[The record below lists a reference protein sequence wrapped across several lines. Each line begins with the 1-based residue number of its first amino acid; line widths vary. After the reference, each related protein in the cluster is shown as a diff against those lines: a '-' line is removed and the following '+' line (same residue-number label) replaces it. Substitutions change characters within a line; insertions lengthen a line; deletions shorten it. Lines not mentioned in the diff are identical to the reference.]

1 MRRLLATVAAVVV
14 AGATG
19 AQEPASPKPS
29 PVEMKAT
36 GTPGKAEA
44 RRSAKATATVKAVDV
59 ANRTVT
65 LQNEAG
71 ATQTFKVGPE
81 VKRLDEFAV
90 GDTIVVEYE
99 QGLALEFQPA
109 GSETVAP
116 TATTAGAVAGKDQA
130 PGAVAAAGIQATV
143 TVTAIDQGK
152 RLVSFQGPGGNVYQ
166 VKAGPKIQLE
176 KLKVGDRLLAT
187 YVEAVALKLE
197 KPKQKP
203 TQKSK

>member
-1 MRRLLATVAAVVV
+1 
-14 AGATG
+14 
-19 AQEPASPKPS
+19 
-29 PVEMKAT
+29 MKAT

-44 RRSAKATATVKAVDV
+44 RRSAKVTAKVKAVDV

-90 GDTIVVEYE
+90 GDTIVIEYE

-109 GSETVAP
+109 GSETVTP
-116 TATTAGAVAGKDQA
+116 TVTTGGAVAGKDQA
-130 PGAVAAAGIQATV
+130 PGAVAAAGVQATV

-187 YVEAVALKLE
+187 YVEAVAIKLE
-197 KPKQKP
+197 KAKK
-203 TQKSK
+203 KK